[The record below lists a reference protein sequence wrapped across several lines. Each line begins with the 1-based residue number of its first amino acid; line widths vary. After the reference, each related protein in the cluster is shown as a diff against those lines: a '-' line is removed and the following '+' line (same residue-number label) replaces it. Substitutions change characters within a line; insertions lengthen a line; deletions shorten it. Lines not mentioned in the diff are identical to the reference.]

1 MKRAHQMLSFSAA
14 VGAGLLAASAFAQQP
29 AAPTPPP
36 APTQTAPQ
44 TDAAPQRGPR
54 GPSAEDRV
62 AFFEAHIAAVRA
74 GLRLTPDQERL
85 WPPVESA
92 VRDMG
97 RQMSELREQRQTQA
111 APADPVERMARMGE
125 MATKRGQA
133 MSRLAEAARPLY
145 ASLTDDQKR
154 RLRTLMRAGRDGQ
167 RGMGMGM
174 DMGHG
179 MGHGMGMGRDHERGH
194 HGRHHDMRSE
204 RGDRDHGDWRG
215 MRGDHDHGD
224 RRGMRGEGRG
234 MRDGDYGRWND
245 WR

>member
-1 MKRAHQMLSFSAA
+1 MKRAHQILSFSAA

-29 AAPTPPP
+29 ASPTAPP

-44 TDAAPQRGPR
+44 PDAAPQRGPR
-54 GPSAEDRV
+54 GPSAEDRI

-92 VRDMG
+92 VRDMA
-97 RQMSELREQRQTQA
+97 RQMVELRAQRQTQT
-111 APADPVERMARMGE
+111 APADPIERMARVGE
-125 MATKRGQA
+125 MSTKRGQA
-133 MSRLAEAARPLY
+133 MSRLADAARPLY

-154 RLRTLMRAGRDGQ
+154 RLRTLMRAPGRDGG
-167 RGMGMGM
+167 RGMGME
-174 DMGHG
+174 
-179 MGHGMGMGRDHERGH
+179 MGMGRGDEPGR
-194 HGRHHDMRSE
+194 HGRHHEMMSGRG
-204 RGDRDHGDWRG
+204 GDRDQ
-215 MRGDHDHGD
+215 GD

-234 MRDGDYGRWND
+234 MRGDDFGAWND

>member
-1 MKRAHQMLSFSAA
+1 MKRAHQILSFSAA

-29 AAPTPPP
+29 ASPTPTP

-44 TDAAPQRGPR
+44 TDAAPQRGSR

-62 AFFEAHIAAVRA
+62 AYFEAHIAAVRA

-92 VRDMG
+92 VRDMA
-97 RQMSELREQRQTQA
+97 RQMSELREQRQAQA
-111 APADPVERMARMGE
+111 APVDPVERMARMGE

-154 RLRTLMRAGRDGQ
+154 RLRTLMRAPGRDGE

-174 DMGHG
+174 
-179 MGHGMGMGRDHERGH
+179 GRDDRGH
-194 HGRHHDMRSE
+194 YGRHHGMMSG
-204 RGDRDHGDWRG
+204 RGDRHHGDWRG
-215 MRGDHDHGD
+215 MRGDRDHGD